1 MGSAEVIGAAGGT
14 GEFLCRRHNG
24 QAANLEDAG
33 GIGVVPHP
41 PQTLVPSSGSTTPS
55 IQTAPSAV
63 PAWCL
68 IPRKPFFLHPDAPRP
83 QPNWRRRRG
92 RRGASPPQTLVPS
105 SGSTTP
111 LSQTAP
117 PAGTAWC
124 LIPRKPLF
132 LRPEAPRPQLNWRR
146 RRERRGASSPANP
159 YFFVRTHHALN
170 PNDSAGALA
179 VAHRNH
185 AFPFVGIQKHADHP
199 LSPANLHRR
208 AHFRTKELAPHVFL
222 GNNLNLLSHLKTD
235 LSETPSFCASC
246 ACVRSCAFHFTA
258 TPHR

>member
-41 PQTLVPSSGSTTPS
+41 PQTLVPSSGRTTPS
-55 IQTAPSAV
+55 IQTAPSAG

-92 RRGASPPQTLVPS
+92 RRGASHPENPYSFVRKHHAPESNSAAGGVGVVPHPPQTLIPS

-111 LSQTAP
+111 SIQMTQ
-117 PAGTAWC
+117 PAGPVWC

-132 LRPEAPRPQLNWRR
+132 LRPEAPRPQ
-146 RRERRGASSPANP
+146 P
-159 YFFVRTHHALN
+159 
-170 PNDSAGALA
+170 
-179 VAHRNH
+179 
-185 AFPFVGIQKHADHP
+185 K
-199 LSPANLHRR
+199 
-208 AHFRTKELAPHVFL
+208 
-222 GNNLNLLSHLKTD
+222 
-235 LSETPSFCASC
+235 
-246 ACVRSCAFHFTA
+246 
-258 TPHR
+258 